1 MDCERDIH
9 FRHPSVQLS
18 LFLCETSLLIFN
30 YTDVKSKGYSNYE
43 KIMLKEKNTLHL
55 DIKQIVQAR
64 IS

>member
-43 KIMLKEKNTLHL
+43 KIMLKEKKNTTFGH
-55 DIKQIVQAR
+55 
-64 IS
+64 